1 MPYQGRNPRTQ
12 VALLAIAFVVVILL
26 LLVLGMAS

>member
-1 MPYQGRNPRTQ
+1 MPYRVRNQRQQ
-12 VALLAIAFVVVILL
+12 VAFLAIAFVVVVLL